1 MLVFIIFSA
10 IITFFT
16 VLGQS
21 SCSPLSYLDHFL
33 NESATG
39 NSNKS
44 NLNDSIDSYD
54 RSFDDNKALSIRKSS
69 FSDFNNTVS
78 GFYYYLI
85 FIFLC
90 FLLFNI
96 FILESKQFNF

>member
-1 MLVFIIFSA
+1 ML
-10 IITFFT
+10 FT

-54 RSFDDNKALSIRKSS
+54 RSFDDNKALSVRKSS

-78 GFYYYLI
+78 ILYFIIII
-85 FIFLC
+85 FI
-90 FLLFNI
+90 NI
-96 FILESKQFNF
+96 

>member
-1 MLVFIIFSA
+1 MNLLFA
-10 IITFFT
+10 

-39 NSNKS
+39 YSNKS
-44 NLNDSIDSYD
+44 NINDSIDSYD
-54 RSFDDNKALSIRKSS
+54 RSFDDNKALSISKSS

-78 GFYYYLI
+78 GFHYYYYM
-85 FIFLC
+85 F
-90 FLLFNI
+90 
-96 FILESKQFNF
+96 

>member
-1 MLVFIIFSA
+1 MLIFVIFSV
-10 IITFFT
+10 IIKFFT

-78 GFYYYLI
+78 GLYYYFI
-85 FIFLC
+85 FIFLM
-90 FLLFNI
+90 FLLF
-96 FILESKQFNF
+96 FIV